1 MIYPS
6 ISEYID
12 ALRFANDNL
21 SKLSDLRI
29 VNDDQNSPIYI
40 ISGSTII
47 FKMVDDNGA
56 YYALKCFLKDIPGN
70 KSIYSSSNIFSDDV
84 VYMPEEL
91 FVDSNISELELFDVV
106 VSPWVTYKSLYDII
120 QT

>member
-47 FKMVDDNGA
+47 FKMVDDN
-56 YYALKCFLKDIPGN
+56 
-70 KSIYSSSNIFSDDV
+70 
-84 VYMPEEL
+84 
-91 FVDSNISELELFDVV
+91 
-106 VSPWVTYKSLYDII
+106 
-120 QT
+120 